1 MKPLAVAIQRRAL
14 KMPRDPVCAGGGV
27 GTAWPLA
34 GSIRG
39 LQEARSRSKGCRKVV
54 NFLSAT
60 RARAEYCCQGA
71 LVATAAGGIVG
82 LDYAAEY
89 PEQVRR
95 LMVVKSICGV

>member
-1 MKPLAVAIQRRAL
+1 M
-14 KMPRDPVCAGGGV
+14 

-34 GSIRG
+34 GSIRV
-39 LQEARSRSKGCRKVV
+39 LQVAQPGWGYRKAVH
-54 NFLSAT
+54 FLPTT

-82 LDYAAEY
+82 VDYAAEY
-89 PEQVRR
+89 PEQVRS